1 MRYGKGCPQC
11 QTHLEKNRCTV
22 CGTVWAAND
31 VSVEVYP
38 GEVLGIV
45 GESGSGKST
54 LMQSLYFDIAPT
66 SGEAYLQDYKDGKE
80 SIWLASAA
88 EQRHIKNCIMG
99 MVYQNPVRGLRMQYS
114 AASNIAEKLIAAGN
128 RSAGHMTERA
138 KELLQ
143 AVEILTSRMGEAPKN
158 FSGGMQQRVQISK
171 ALANNPSLLLLDEVT
186 TGLDLSCL
194 LYTSIAR
201 AIMQEPKLILCDEPI
216 ASLDPKAS
224 KTIMDHLAQI
234 NQTRKI
240 TCIVNLHQVDVA
252 MKYSQRILGIAA
264 GKLVFDGTPSELT
277 QEKIHEIY
285 QSNAQD
291 LMLDMQG
298 EAV

>member
-1 MRYGKGCPQC
+1 MNCEEKPVLQVKNLTVRYGKGCPQC

-114 AASNIAEKLIAAGN
+114 AASNIAEKLIAA
-128 RSAGHMTERA
+128 
-138 KELLQ
+138 
-143 AVEILTSRMGEAPKN
+143 
-158 FSGGMQQRVQISK
+158 
-171 ALANNPSLLLLDEVT
+171 
-186 TGLDLSCL
+186 
-194 LYTSIAR
+194 
-201 AIMQEPKLILCDEPI
+201 
-216 ASLDPKAS
+216 
-224 KTIMDHLAQI
+224 
-234 NQTRKI
+234 
-240 TCIVNLHQVDVA
+240 
-252 MKYSQRILGIAA
+252 
-264 GKLVFDGTPSELT
+264 
-277 QEKIHEIY
+277 
-285 QSNAQD
+285 
-291 LMLDMQG
+291 
-298 EAV
+298 

>member
-1 MRYGKGCPQC
+1 MNCEEKPVLQVKNLTVRYGKGCPQC

-158 FSGGMQQRVQISK
+158 FSGGMQQ
-171 ALANNPSLLLLDEVT
+171 LSL
-186 TGLDLSCL
+186 
-194 LYTSIAR
+194 
-201 AIMQEPKLILCDEPI
+201 
-216 ASLDPKAS
+216 
-224 KTIMDHLAQI
+224 
-234 NQTRKI
+234 
-240 TCIVNLHQVDVA
+240 
-252 MKYSQRILGIAA
+252 
-264 GKLVFDGTPSELT
+264 
-277 QEKIHEIY
+277 IHI
-285 QSNAQD
+285 
-291 LMLDMQG
+291 
-298 EAV
+298 